1 MDVPND
7 LDAALRALLRD
18 ERKRCYLSD
27 EDLAFLDR
35 LLDSIQDGSRG
46 VFVVI
51 HPDERMQY
59 MLLNTN
65 RAGAIGLLA
74 KVLQRTAES
83 LEGDS
88 DR

>member
-1 MDVPND
+1 MDIPND

-35 LLDSIQDGSRG
+35 LLDSIQEGSRG

-65 RAGAIGLLA
+65 RPGAISLLA
-74 KVLQRTAES
+74 KVLQRTAET
-83 LEGDS
+83 LDAE
-88 DR
+88 DRP